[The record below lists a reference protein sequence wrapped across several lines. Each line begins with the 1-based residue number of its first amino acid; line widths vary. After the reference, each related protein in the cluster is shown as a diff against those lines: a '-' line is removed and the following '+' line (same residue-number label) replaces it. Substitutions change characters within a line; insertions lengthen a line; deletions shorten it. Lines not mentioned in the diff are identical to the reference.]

1 MSEVDT
7 PALLD
12 VERRTGRT
20 FFTVHDWAAIRQKA
34 VETLTDADLIVIQAF
49 EGEKKAEAL
58 KTVRQRAH
66 APSPPTSAPRVK
78 SSGMSKKTLEMIA
91 DGVAMAIHA
100 AVVPLVTRIS
110 DMEQRI
116 GTSAPICERPDRDQD
131 QDVERATRRRKQTDR
146 GPAVRD
152 RSLLSRAAELA
163 VKR

>member
-12 VERRTGRT
+12 LERKTGRT

-100 AVVPLVTRIS
+100 AVVCRSSRESRTWS
-110 DMEQRI
+110 
-116 GTSAPICERPDRDQD
+116 GGDRN
-131 QDVERATRRRKQTDR
+131 ERANLRTPRPRPRSRR
-146 GPAVRD
+146 
-152 RSLLSRAAELA
+152 
-163 VKR
+163 